1 MLWPFYVTIRYAHHL
16 LASERLAFFSIS
28 VRCIEIRKRN
38 TRFLVLSASRFLSLL
53 VDLEFAIGADLR
65 QQFDILVVNSKRTH
79 AKQP

>member
-16 LASERLAFFSIS
+16 VNDLLFFSIP

-65 QQFDILVVNSKRTH
+65 QQFDILVVNSKRIH